1 MRASTPLRA
10 LANPSS
16 LFQSQHFYGNKS
28 IAQLSNKAAYP
39 ISLKQMIAF
48 GKDLTE
54 ERLLQSASFVRQELP
69 VRIAHR
75 VRDLQNLPFVVG
87 LNPHLERV
95 YASYLEAFECLRKIP
110 VIRTLDENDA
120 FCEILKSLLESH
132 SATIPRIM
140 TGLLESASHLPPAPR
155 ERIMNRML
163 RSRISRRVLSEQHIA
178 LTAQYHDLHEHG
190 PISDGS
196 RYIGIIDTRL
206 CPFHTI
212 KAIEVLLPLITGV
225 HTELIVEG
233 NKGVTIAFIDAHLKY
248 VVLELVKNAVLAATK
263 ARRAED
269 AKKIYITIADSPKF
283 LGVRVSDLSGGIA
296 ADRDMP
302 MDLDG
307 RPLHQASRSSLLSF
321 SHPRQLAYIPVLR
334 DSTRLAATIEEQ
346 VNTEANER
354 LGLPGQRKELAMS
367 LGLCKVYAEYFGGS
381 LQLFTMDGLGS
392 DAYLRIPKTGV
403 PAAIT

>member
-1 MRASTPLRA
+1 
-10 LANPSS
+10 
-16 LFQSQHFYGNKS
+16 
-28 IAQLSNKAAYP
+28 
-39 ISLKQMIAF
+39 
-48 GKDLTE
+48 
-54 ERLLQSASFVRQELP
+54 
-69 VRIAHR
+69 
-75 VRDLQNLPFVVG
+75 
-87 LNPHLERV
+87 
-95 YASYLEAFECLRKIP
+95 
-110 VIRTLDENDA
+110 
-120 FCEILKSLLESH
+120 
-132 SATIPRIM
+132 
-140 TGLLESASHLPPAPR
+140 
-155 ERIMNRML
+155 ML

-283 LGVRVSDLSGGIA
+283 LGVRVSDLCACPTFPSLLVIIPAENQGFPAGGIA

-367 LGLCKVYAEYFGGS
+367 LGLCKVYAEVNEPYIYIVGRQAEGMFIVLWWQSSALHDGRTWIRCIFTHPEDGCARSDYVIIGS
-381 LQLFTMDGLGS
+381 MVCSNPLQS
-392 DAYLRIPKTGV
+392 SRWPR
-403 PAAIT
+403 